1 MVHDMDTITNIVIGQ
16 HLRRLRKRAGLSQY
30 EVAHRCQLSQ
40 SYVSKIELGERT
52 LLFSEMFLYA
62 EALGLSCDELLFSTR
77 HVLFDHLRNLRY

>member
-1 MVHDMDTITNIVIGQ
+1 MVHSMDTIANIVIGQ
-16 HLRRLRKRAGLSQY
+16 HLRRLRECAGLSQY

-40 SYVSKIELGERT
+40 SFVSKIEQGERT

-77 HVLFDHLRNLRY
+77 HALFDHLRNLRY